1 LEPLFLRVNDGT
13 NVKQNS
19 VYIGKLCKIDGF
31 CTVKCF

>member
-19 VYIGKLCKIDGF
+19 VYIGKLQNWWFLYG
-31 CTVKCF
+31 

>member
-1 LEPLFLRVNDGT
+1 
-13 NVKQNS
+13 VKQNS